1 MTLTTSPRTA
11 ARPAPRDGAEP
22 VADADLRD
30 GAAPA
35 GLDPNGLDPGAPN
48 GAAPDADKGDL
59 TGRVGEAT
67 ALLKALAHDG
77 RLMILCH
84 LAAGERSV
92 GELEALLDQRQATVS
107 QQLARLREDGLVQC
121 RAHGKSRLYSI
132 ADPRAA
138 RVVELLYG
146 MFCRT

>member
-1 MTLTTSPRTA
+1 MTLTNSPRTA

-22 VADADLRD
+22 VADPDLRD
-30 GAAPA
+30 GAAP
-35 GLDPNGLDPGAPN
+35 NGLDPSAPASN

>member
-1 MTLTTSPRTA
+1 M
-11 ARPAPRDGAEP
+11 
-22 VADADLRD
+22 
-30 GAAPA
+30 
-35 GLDPNGLDPGAPN
+35 
-48 GAAPDADKGDL
+48 
-59 TGRVGEAT
+59 GEAT

-132 ADPRAA
+132 ADQRAA
-138 RVVELLYG
+138 RVVKLLYG